1 MRTVRIPSDVDREDR
16 LVGGLTARQLAW
28 LGGGGLV
35 LAGMWSALHEAV
47 PMPALAAA
55 STPVA
60 ALVVLLGL
68 GRRDGLAA
76 DRLALAWLRF
86 ARSPR
91 RFVPAPEGVP
101 AAPSWAD
108 VASAPAPLEFPVAGT
123 TAEGIIDLRDAGMAL
138 VCRASSLNF
147 GLRTEDEQVAVVAAF
162 ARWLNS
168 LDAPVQ
174 IVVRAERVDAEATV
188 ASLLDAA
195 EALPHPALVDAAR
208 AHASFVAELASR
220 RDVLR
225 RVVFVVFRQPSG
237 AGAEELLR
245 RRAEDA
251 GRALSAAGVSLTPL
265 SEEEALAAL
274 ARAAD
279 PDAPPRPGGLARPGA
294 VIEGSTE

>member
-1 MRTVRIPSDVDREDR
+1 MRTVRIPADVDREDR

-28 LGGGGLV
+28 LGSGGLV
-35 LAGMWSALHEAV
+35 LAGMWSALQETV
-47 PMPALAAA
+47 PMPVLAAA

-60 ALVVLLGL
+60 ALVALLGL
-68 GRRDGLAA
+68 GRRDGMPA

-91 RFVPAPEGVP
+91 RLVPAPEGVP
-101 AAPSWAD
+101 
-108 VASAPAPLEFPVAGT
+108 VAPAWARNGVQPSPLPFPVTGT
-123 TAEGIIDLRDAGMAL
+123 TEDGALDLGGDGTAL

-147 GLRTEDEQVAVVAAF
+147 GLRTEDEQLAVVAAF

-188 ASLLDAA
+188 ASLREAA
-195 EALPHPALVDAAR
+195 ESLPHPALVEAAR
-208 AHASFVAELASR
+208 AHAAFVADLAGR

-225 RVVFVVFRQPSG
+225 RVVFVVFRQPES

-279 PDAPPRPGGLARPGA
+279 PDAPPRPAGLARPGA

>member
-1 MRTVRIPSDVDREDR
+1 
-16 LVGGLTARQLAW
+16 
-28 LGGGGLV
+28 
-35 LAGMWSALHEAV
+35 
-47 PMPALAAA
+47 
-55 STPVA
+55 
-60 ALVVLLGL
+60 
-68 GRRDGLAA
+68 
-76 DRLALAWLRF
+76 
-86 ARSPR
+86 
-91 RFVPAPEGVP
+91 
-101 AAPSWAD
+101 
-108 VASAPAPLEFPVAGT
+108 VAGT
-123 TAEGIIDLRDAGMAL
+123 TEDGVLDLGGDGMAL

-188 ASLLDAA
+188 ASLGDAA
-195 EALPHPALVDAAR
+195 EALPHPALVEAAR
-208 AHASFVAELASR
+208 AHAAFVAELASR

-251 GRALSAAGVSLTPL
+251 GRALSAAGVSLAPL

-274 ARAAD
+274 ARAAH
-279 PDAPPRPGGLARPGA
+279 PDAPPRPAGLARPGA
-294 VIEGSTE
+294 VIEGRTE